1 MENVFQKRVSD
12 TDKNL
17 QAQGGSV
24 RFGLNIGKITKLAF
38 TDKAG
43 AAGTPGDA
51 IDIVINVGGKEITSR
66 LFDIKN
72 VYGANSVLLSPG
84 DAGYEEAYLKEMN
97 QLMGTIVH
105 YIKATGVQQESI
117 DAVVQAAKPTTL
129 AMWSR
134 AVLGLLPNDF
144 STKPVDVFL
153 HYGTKIP
160 SGYEKA
166 FLELPRN
173 MKTGYFIIPSVKP
186 VGKWNE
192 IRDMEGLSYVDDSG
206 NKHPFTRP
214 VTYLDSNRAKQLS
227 NTDSSANSPMNQ
239 NNAATAWG

>member
-17 QAQGGSV
+17 QSQGGNI

-43 AAGTPGDA
+43 ANESPGDA
-51 IDIVINVGGKEITSR
+51 VDVVVNVGGKEINSR
-66 LFDIKN
+66 LFDIKK
-72 VYGANSVLLSPG
+72 VYGANSVVLTPG
-84 DAGYEEAYLKEMN
+84 DDGYEVAYAKEMN
-97 QLMGTIVH
+97 QLMGTVIH

-117 DAVVQAAKPTTL
+117 DAVVQAAKPTTF
-129 AMWSR
+129 AMW
-134 AVLGLLPNDF
+134 AKTVLGLLPNDF

-160 SGYEKA
+160 LGYEKA

-173 MKTGYFIIPSVKP
+173 MKTGYFIIPSIEP

-192 IRDMEGLSYVDDSG
+192 IRDVEGLSYVDDNG

-214 VTYLDSNRAKQLS
+214 VTYLDSDRAKQLS
-227 NTDSSANSPMNQ
+227 NTDSSASSPMNQ
-239 NNAATAWG
+239 NNAATGW